1 MACAGSLVPGVA
13 FLILVSMSAMSL
25 QIPTASDEFIDY
37 PESDG
42 QPMAENTL
50 QFQWIVTI
58 QGNLDG
64 LYAGQINVF
73 IAGDLFWYPVQGH
86 PEINQAPDALVV
98 FGRPRGHRGSYR
110 QWEEGGIAPQVVF
123 EVLSPSNRPEEMNR
137 KFNFYEKYGVEE
149 YYVYDPVSFELNGWL
164 RDQQRLRPIVQMDG
178 WVSPRLQIRFD
189 LSGGELVIYRP
200 DGERFLTFT
209 ELMQQKQE
217 AKQLVREE
225 RLARQQAERR
235 AEQERLNK
243 EQAEHRAQQERL
255 EKEQAEHRAQQE
267 RLEKEQAEHRA
278 QQERLEKERAEH
290 RAQQQCLDK
299 EQAERLAEEALQRA
313 ARLAEQL
320 RALGVDPQ
328 P

>member
-1 MACAGSLVPGVA
+1 MARAGSLVPGVA
-13 FLILVSMSAMSL
+13 FLILVSVSAMSL
-25 QIPTASDEFIDY
+25 QIPTASSEFIDY

-64 LYAGQINVF
+64 LYAGQNNVF

-86 PEINQAPDALVV
+86 PEINQAPDTLVV
-98 FGRPRGHRGSYR
+98 LGRPRGHRGSYR

-164 RDQQRLRPIVQMDG
+164 RDQQRLRPIAQMDG

-200 DGERFLTFT
+200 DGKRFLTFT
-209 ELMQQKQE
+209 ELMQQQQE
-217 AKQLVREE
+217 AERLAQEE
-225 RLARQQAERR
+225 RLARQQAER
-235 AEQERLNK
+235 
-243 EQAEHRAQQERL
+243 HVQQERV
-255 EKEQAEHRAQQE
+255 
-267 RLEKEQAEHRA
+267 
-278 QQERLEKERAEH
+278 
-290 RAQQQCLDK
+290 DK
-299 EQAERLAEEALQRA
+299 EQAERRAEEAEQRT
-313 ARLAEQL
+313 ARLVEQL
-320 RALGVDPQ
+320 RALGIDPQ

>member
-1 MACAGSLVPGVA
+1 MARAGSLMPGVA
-13 FLILVSMSAMSL
+13 FLILVSVSAMSL

-37 PESDG
+37 PESDR
-42 QPMAENTL
+42 QPLAENTL

-86 PEINQAPDALVV
+86 PEVNQAPDTLVV

-164 RDQQRLRPIVQMDG
+164 RDQQRLRPIAQMDG
-178 WVSPRLQIRFD
+178 WVSRRLQIRFD

-200 DGERFLTFT
+200 DGKRFLTFT
-209 ELMQQKQE
+209 ELMQQQQE
-217 AKQLVREE
+217 FERLAQEE
-225 RLARQQAERR
+225 HLARQQAERR
-235 AEQERLNK
+235 AQQERLDK
-243 EQAEHRAQQERL
+243 EQAERCARQERL
-255 EKEQAEHRAQQE
+255 EKEQALQQM
-267 RLEKEQAEHRA
+267 LQEQAARTEA
-278 QQERLEKERAEH
+278 Q
-290 RAQQQCLDK
+290 
-299 EQAERLAEEALQRA
+299 QRA

-320 RALGVDPQ
+320 RALGIDPQ